1 MKIKRTVHSIMFVV
15 TAAALVHGCARQVV
29 PESEPGKRDTKASG
43 ATTPATAATAP
54 TASAKPKPDAT
65 GGGGDAKKAGADKF
79 TPPSESEIPD
89 NEFGESVRLGKQIF
103 ENTQKHAARYVGN
116 GLNCANCHLD
126 NGRRANS
133 APLWAAYGLYPAY
146 RKKTGEIDTIQSRI
160 QGCFTYSMN
169 GTPPEWDSKEMVA
182 LVTYHYWMAKKAPTG
197 VKLPGQ
203 GFVKVAKPALTP
215 DLKRGGEV
223 FKNNCAICHGAD
235 GSGTKGADGKYAF
248 PPLWGKDSFNWGAGM
263 HKVDTAA
270 GFIKENMPYG
280 QFGTMSDQEAWDVAL
295 FMNSHDRPKDPR
307 YEQSLEHTRDKFHDE
322 VCLYHRSPTELMALM
337 DKKAQKEKQEKSEA
351 EAKAKSEKGADGK
364 SPSSRS
370 RDGMSPATAH

>member
-1 MKIKRTVHSIMFVV
+1 MKT
-15 TAAALVHGCARQVV
+15 TLYYALFALTTSVLVDGCARPTVGETQ
-29 PESEPGKRDTKASG
+29 PIQRGEKAS
-43 ATTPATAATAP
+43 ATTSHPAEVASMATPSTPPVAASPKPETAAGNP
-54 TASAKPKPDAT
+54 S
-65 GGGGDAKKAGADKF
+65 KKAGTEKF
-79 TPPSESEIPD
+79 TPPSESDIPD

-103 ENTQKHAARYVGN
+103 ENTQQYAARYVGN
-116 GLNCANCHLD
+116 KLNCVNCHLD

-146 RKKTGEIDTIQSRI
+146 RKKTGQIDTIQSRI
-160 QGCFTYSMN
+160 QGCFSYSMN

-235 GSGTKGADGKYAF
+235 GGGTQDADGKYTF

-280 QFGTMSDQEAWDVAL
+280 RFGTLSDQEAWDVAL
-295 FMNSHDRPKDPR
+295 FMNSHERPKDPR
-307 YEQSLEHTRDKFHDE
+307 FEQSLEHTRDKFHDE
-322 VCLYHRSPTELMALM
+322 ACLYHRSPADMLTLM
-337 DKKAQKEKQEKSEA
+337 EKQEKKEA
-351 EAKAKSEKGADGK
+351 AEKAKGAAEKESK
-364 SPSSRS
+364 PKPSPVYE
-370 RDGMSPATAH
+370 GMSPATAH

>member
-1 MKIKRTVHSIMFVV
+1 MKTTLYYALFAL
-15 TAAALVHGCARQVV
+15 TASVLVASCARQTV
-29 PESEPGKRDTKASG
+29 PETQPVRDAKVSS
-43 ATTPATAATAP
+43 TTPPGAA
-54 TASAKPKPDAT
+54 SPKPDAA
-65 GGGGDAKKAGADKF
+65 GESKKPAAEKF
-79 TPPSESEIPD
+79 KPPSESDIPD

-103 ENTQKHAARYVGN
+103 ENTGQYAARYVGN
-116 GLNCANCHLD
+116 KLNCANCHLD
-126 NGRRANS
+126 NGRRADS

-146 RKKTGEIDTIQSRI
+146 RKKTGQIDTIQSRI

-169 GTPPEWDSKEMVA
+169 GTAPEWDSKEMVA

-215 DLKRGGEV
+215 DLKRGEEV

-235 GSGTKGADGKYAF
+235 GGGTQGADGKVAF

-270 GFIKENMPYG
+270 GFIKKNMPYG

-295 FMNSHDRPKDPR
+295 FMNSHERPKDPR
-307 YEQSLEHTRDKFHDE
+307 YEKSLEHTRDEFHDE
-322 VCLYHRSPTELMALM
+322 VCLYHRSPAEMLALM
-337 DKKAQKEKQEKSEA
+337 EKKEKKEA
-351 EAKAKSEKGADGK
+351 ETKAKEAAEKESKAKAKPT
-364 SPSSRS
+364 PSY
-370 RDGMSPATAH
+370 DGMSPATAH